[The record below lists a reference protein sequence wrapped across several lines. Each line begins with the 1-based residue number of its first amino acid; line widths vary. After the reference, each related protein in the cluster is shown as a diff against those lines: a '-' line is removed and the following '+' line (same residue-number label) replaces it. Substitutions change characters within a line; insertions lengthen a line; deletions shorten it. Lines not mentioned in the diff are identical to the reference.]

1 MRIKRNVTITLEM
14 DENDAKTLLEIV
26 NNFDYQGQVHLEETV
41 AKMIDSLEAVIPKL
55 TANGI
60 ER

>member
-1 MRIKRNVTITLEM
+1 M